1 MKGADNYS
9 KLRSSDSNDGESASL
24 LGTPLTAFRMRAFF
38 NLIVH
43 LVFAGLYA
51 FEHNNQVILHQ
62 SDADPVISAN
72 NTAMGNARLVDE
84 EVKVEEVFTPV
95 SNVIIM
101 VLNLILATLILLI
114 TIQIDT

>member
-62 SDADPVISAN
+62 ID
-72 NTAMGNARLVDE
+72 NTMMGNARLE
-84 EVKVEEVFTPV
+84 EEAKVEEVFTPV